1 MCPIVLRIDYGRK
14 LEERNGRYCVQF
26 NYFRQTEN
34 GRRVLTWWK
43 EKCMEWCFDIP
54 EPDRMGD
61 QKYLNGWP
69 EKFPGVWE
77 LQHLGGGVAPWNLE
91 QYRFCGAEN
100 GKLMMEDGSRER
112 NSPWSFIISRT
123 CVICRDAGS
132 ISSPRQKTRS

>member
-1 MCPIVLRIDYGRK
+1 MWRLCPIVLRIMTMAGSWRSATVGTAYSLTISGR
-14 LEERNGRYCVQF
+14 RS
-26 NYFRQTEN
+26 N

-77 LQHLGGGVAPWNLE
+77 LQHLGGGVAPSE
-91 QYRFCGAEN
+91 SG
-100 GKLMMEDGSRER
+100 
-112 NSPWSFIISRT
+112 T
-123 CVICRDAGS
+123 V
-132 ISSPRQKTRS
+132 